1 MDLPNDILEYLGKK
15 GLSKNEILVYAEAD
29 EGENHSFEKN
39 YIVLTA
45 DSLILLK
52 KEESTAVY
60 ILGGGK
66 DKELKKRGVNLLKV
80 DKSIKDKK
88 IKRGNKS
95 TGDNKG
101 TKADIGIE
109 ESKSKI
115 LEEVYAISD
124 LDGLMIL
131 RRLSGGALAAKTK
144 DGEKLLLKFTKSKM
158 SNMHDFVKVFRK
170 VKSGEKIT
178 ENRKEKKKFDSCPKC
193 GKIYQNQERKICPS
207 CMEKKSIFFRCLYY
221 FKPHIKKII
230 FMMFCYIA
238 SAGISLAWP
247 YLNGTILYDKV
258 LKKDPQFLSLFPE
271 RFQNFFIV
279 LAALTITMLI
289 CKIIGQFLGIIQ
301 RVMTAKIVPDV
312 VQQIKSDVFKS
323 MGRLSINFY
332 NSRQT
337 GGLMTRVLSDAN
349 EVTGFFID
357 GVPYFFINILTLL
370 LTVIV
375 MFSMNPLLAVCA
387 LGLLPFLMFISAY
400 MMPKLWRLYGR
411 RHRANRSLSAQLN
424 DNFMGARVVKAF
436 GQEGKEMGRFTKYNQ
451 KVMQSELEII
461 GYDNRFYAWYSAV
474 ENIASFLTWGVGAFL
489 VLGNKNMELGTL
501 ITFTSYVSQLNGPL
515 EFFSHCFRWWSNS
528 MNSAERIFEIIDAV
542 PEIEESSAPVI
553 INDFKGNVAFDQ
565 VTFGY
570 EPNQPVLK
578 NISFDINTGQ
588 MLGIVG
594 RSGAGKSTLA
604 NLLNRLYD
612 PQEGAIYIDGIDLK
626 SLSLRQLR
634 NNVAMV
640 SQETYIFMGTVAENI
655 AYARKAA
662 NREEIIAATIK
673 ASAHDFICKMPD
685 GYETVIGSS
694 GRMLSGGE
702 KQRISIARAILADPK
717 ILILDEATAAVDT
730 ETEQAI
736 QHSIEELIR
745 GRTTISIAHRLS
757 TLNGADKLIVME
769 NGEIK
774 ESGTHKELIAERGIY
789 YRLMQIQNNALALE
803 ERREDMKSQK
813 KEEGLFDVF
822 DEKAYEKEFKRRMDL
837 LFLKPK
843 EAVFNKTTG
852 GFLSLDYQGVHYER
866 VDLVRTFPFTDPYA
880 FISVRES
887 NEAAN
892 EIGVIKDISL
902 FKEEE
907 GILKEQLEFRY
918 HIPKIQKILSIK
930 EEYGYAYFEVKTDYG
945 DCRFAISIGRGSV
958 ISISDTKLLIIDL
971 DGNRF
976 EIPDIGTLSAAELKK
991 IDLFL

>member
-1 MDLPNDILEYLGKK
+1 MDLT
-15 GLSKNEILVYAEAD
+15 NEILDYLDKRGISKDEILAYAEAD
-29 EGENHSFEKN
+29 EGETHRFVKN
-39 YIVLTA
+39 YIVSTA
-45 DSLILLK
+45 DSLVLIK
-52 KEESTAVY
+52 QEDFTGVY

-66 DKELKKRGVNLLKV
+66 EREEKKR
-80 DKSIKDKK
+80 KDTKHFK
-88 IKRGNKS
+88 NNKRIRENKS
-95 TGDNKG
+95 KVTEETYTINE
-101 TKADIGIE
+101 IE
-109 ESKSKI
+109 
-115 LEEVYAISD
+115 D
-124 LDGLMIL
+124 LIIL

-144 DGEKLLLKFTKSKM
+144 DGEELLLKFTKSKM
-158 SNMHDFVKVFRK
+158 SNMHDFVKAFRK
-170 VKSGEKIT
+170 IKSGESVT
-178 ENRKEKKKFDSCPKC
+178 VDRKDKKKFESCPKC
-193 GKIYQNQERKICPS
+193 GKIYPNKERKICPS
-207 CMEKKSIFFRCLYY
+207 CIEKKSIFFRCLYY
-221 FKPHIKKII
+221 FKPHTKKMI

-238 SAGISLAWP
+238 SAGISLVWP

-258 LKKDPQFLSLFPE
+258 LKKDPQFLSLFPA

-289 CKIIGQFLGIIQ
+289 CKIIGQLLGIIQ
-301 RVMTAKIVPDV
+301 GVMSAKIVPDV

-337 GGLMTRVLSDAN
+337 GGLMTRVLSDAD

-357 GVPYFFINILTLL
+357 GVPYFFINLLTLL

-375 MFSMNPLLAVCA
+375 MFSMNPLLAVCSLA
-387 LGLLPFLMFISAY
+387 LLPFLMFLSAY
-400 MMPKLWRLYGR
+400 MLPKLWRLYGR
-411 RHRANRSLSAQLN
+411 RHRENRSLSAQLN

-436 GQEGKEMGRFTKYNQ
+436 GQERKEIDRFTKYNQ
-451 KVMQSELEII
+451 MVMQSELQVN

-515 EFFSHCFRWWSNS
+515 DFFSHCFRWWSNS
-528 MNSAERIFEIIDAV
+528 MNSAERILEIIDAV
-542 PEIEESSAPVI
+542 PEIEESSSPVI
-553 INDFKGNVAFDQ
+553 INDFKGNVEFNQ

-578 NISFDINTGQ
+578 NISFNIKSGQ

-612 PQEGAIYIDGIDLK
+612 PQEGSIYIDGIDLK
-626 SLSLRQLR
+626 SLSLKQLR

-655 AYARKAA
+655 AYARKDAKRA
-662 NREEIIAATIK
+662 EIIAATIK

-702 KQRISIARAILADPK
+702 KQRISIARAILANPK

-736 QHSIEELIR
+736 QYSIEELIR

-774 ESGTHKELIAERGIY
+774 ESGTHKELIAEKGIY

-803 ERREDMKSQK
+803 GRREDMKGQK
-813 KEEGLFDVF
+813 KEDGFLDVF
-822 DEKAYEKEFKRRMDL
+822 DEEAYEQEFKKRMDL
-837 LFLKPK
+837 LFLKPE
-843 EAVFNKTTG
+843 EAVFKKTKG
-852 GFLSLDYQGVHYER
+852 GFLSLDYQDVHYDR
-866 VDLVRTFPFTDPYA
+866 VDLVRTFPFSDPYG

-887 NEAAN
+887 NEAAK

-958 ISISDTKLLIIDL
+958 ISLSETKLLIIDL